1 MILKMLLNEFIKEA
15 DKNQMIAAILKDHK
29 VRVRV
34 VHKSIKD
41 YAYYVFGKG
50 VLEIS
55 NKKGVIKN
63 EKDFIV
69 TVLHETWHAVQAT
82 KMGWKNLRDDYEMEI
97 SKWQLENPK
106 DMRGWMRNKRE
117 AISFENEAEKYA
129 QKNWK
134 QWYSKFK
141 KQNLI

>member
-1 MILKMLLNEFIKEA
+1 MLLNEFIKEA
-15 DKNQMIAAILKDHK
+15 EKNQMIAAILKDHK

-41 YAYYVFGKG
+41 YAYYVLGKG

-63 EKDFIV
+63 EKDFLV

-82 KMGWKNLRDDYEMEI
+82 KMGWKKLRDSYELEI
-97 SKWQLENPK
+97 SHWQSENPK
-106 DMRGWMRNKRE
+106 DMDGWMRNKRE
-117 AISFENEAEKYA
+117 VISFENEAEKYA

-134 QWYSKFK
+134 QWHSKFK

>member
-1 MILKMLLNEFIKEA
+1 
-15 DKNQMIAAILKDHK
+15 MIATLLKHYKVK
-29 VRVRV
+29 VRVV
-34 VHKSIKD
+34 YKPIKD
-41 YAYYVFGKG
+41 YAYYVLGKG

-63 EKDFIV
+63 EKDFLV

-82 KMGWKNLRDDYEMEI
+82 KLGWKKLRDEYEMEI

-117 AISFENEAEKYA
+117 VISFENEAEKYA

-134 QWYSKFK
+134 RWYTNFK
-141 KQNLI
+141 KDGLI

>member
-1 MILKMLLNEFIKEA
+1 MLLNEYLNQA
-15 DKNQMIAAILKDHK
+15 QKNHIIATLLKYYK

-41 YAYYVFGKG
+41 YAYYVLGKG

-55 NKKGVIKN
+55 NKKGVIRN
-63 EKDFIV
+63 EKDFLL

-82 KMGWKNLRDDYEMEI
+82 KMGWKKLRDSYELEI
-97 SKWQLENPK
+97 SHWQSENPK
-106 DMRGWMRNKRE
+106 DLDGWMRNKRE
-117 AISFENEAEKYA
+117 AISFEEEAEKYA

-134 QWYSKFK
+134 QWYNKFK

>member
-1 MILKMLLNEFIKEA
+1 MLLNEFIKEA
-15 DKNQMIAAILKDHK
+15 EKNQMIAAILKDHK

-41 YAYYVFGKG
+41 YAYYVLGKG

-55 NKKGVIKN
+55 NKKGVIRN
-63 EKDFIV
+63 EKDFLI
-69 TVLHETWHAVQAT
+69 TVLHETWHAVQAS
-82 KMGWKNLRDDYEMEI
+82 KMGWRDLRDEYEMEI
-97 SKWQLENPK
+97 AKWQANNPK
-106 DMRGWMRNKRE
+106 DMEGWMRNKRE
-117 AISFENEAEKYA
+117 AISFEKEAEKYA

>member
-1 MILKMLLNEFIKEA
+1 MLLNEFIKEA
-15 DKNQMIAAILKDHK
+15 EKNQMIAAILKDHK

-41 YAYYVFGKG
+41 YAYYVLGKG

-63 EKDFIV
+63 EKDFLV

-97 SKWQLENPK
+97 SQWQADNPK
-106 DMRGWMRNKRE
+106 DMAGWMRDKRKV
-117 AISFENEAEKYA
+117 ISFENEAEKYA

>member
-1 MILKMLLNEFIKEA
+1 MLLNEFIKEA
-15 DKNQMIAAILKDHK
+15 EKNQMIAAILKDHK

-41 YAYYVFGKG
+41 YAYYVLGKG

-55 NKKGVIKN
+55 NKKGVIRN
-63 EKDFIV
+63 EKDFLV

-82 KMGWKNLRDDYEMEI
+82 KMGWKKLRDAYEMEI
-97 SKWQLENPK
+97 SQWQADNPK

-117 AISFENEAEKYA
+117 AISFESDAEKYA

-134 QWYSKFK
+134 KWYSKFK
-141 KQNLI
+141 KEGLI

>member
-1 MILKMLLNEFIKEA
+1 MLLNEYLNQA
-15 DKNQMIAAILKDHK
+15 QKNHIIATLLKYYK
-29 VRVRV
+29 VKVRV
-34 VHKSIKD
+34 VHKPIKD
-41 YAYYVFGKG
+41 YAYYVLGKG

-63 EKDFIV
+63 AKDFLT

-82 KMGWKNLRDDYEMEI
+82 KMGWKKLRDAYEMEI

-106 DMRGWMRNKRE
+106 DMEGWMRNKRE
-117 AISFENEAEKYA
+117 VISFEKDAEKYA

>member
-1 MILKMLLNEFIKEA
+1 MLLNEFIKEA
-15 DKNQMIAAILKDHK
+15 EKNQMIAAILKDHK

-41 YAYYVFGKG
+41 YAYYVLGKG

-55 NKKGVIKN
+55 SRKGVIKN
-63 EKDFIV
+63 ENDFLV
-69 TVLHETWHAVQAT
+69 TVLHEISHAVQAT
-82 KMGWKNLRDDYEMEI
+82 KMGWKKLRDAYEMEI
-97 SKWQLENPK
+97 SKWQAINPK
-106 DMRGWMRNKRE
+106 DMEGWMRNKRE
-117 AISFENEAEKYA
+117 TISFENDAEKYA

-134 QWYSKFK
+134 QWYNKFK

>member
-1 MILKMLLNEFIKEA
+1 MLLNEYLNQA
-15 DKNQMIAAILKDHK
+15 QKNHIIGTLLKYYK
-29 VRVRV
+29 VKVRV

-41 YAYYVFGKG
+41 YAYYVLGKG

-63 EKDFIV
+63 YRDFLT
-69 TVLHETWHAVQAT
+69 TVLHETWHAVQASQV
-82 KMGWKNLRDDYEMEI
+82 GWRNLRDDYEMEI

-106 DMRGWMRNKRE
+106 DMRGWMDNKRE
-117 AISFENEAEKYA
+117 AISFESEAEKYA

-134 QWYSKFK
+134 QWYNKFK

>member
-1 MILKMLLNEFIKEA
+1 MLLNEFIKEA
-15 DKNQMIAAILKDHK
+15 EKNQMISAILKDHK

-41 YAYYVFGKG
+41 YAYYVLGKG

-55 NKKGVIKN
+55 NKKGVIRN
-63 EKDFIV
+63 EKDFLV

-82 KMGWKNLRDDYEMEI
+82 KLGWKNLRDDYEMEI
-97 SKWQLENPK
+97 SKWQANNPK
-106 DMRGWMRNKRE
+106 DIEGWMRNKRK
-117 AISFENEAEKYA
+117 AISFEKDAEKYA

-134 QWYSKFK
+134 QWYNKFK

>member
-1 MILKMLLNEFIKEA
+1 MIKKMLLNEFIKEA
-15 DKNQMIAAILKDHK
+15 EKNQMIAAILKDHK

-63 EKDFIV
+63 AKDFLA

-82 KMGWKNLRDDYEMEI
+82 KLGWKNLRDEYEMEI
-97 SKWQLENPK
+97 SKWQANNPK
-106 DMRGWMRNKRE
+106 DMAGWMRDKRK
-117 AISFENEAEKYA
+117 AISFEKEAEKYA

-134 QWYSKFK
+134 QWYNKFK

>member
-1 MILKMLLNEFIKEA
+1 MMILNEFIKEA
-15 DKNQMIAAILKDHK
+15 EKNQMIAAILKDHK

-41 YAYYVFGKG
+41 YAYYVLGKG

-55 NKKGVIKN
+55 NKKGVIRN
-63 EKDFIV
+63 EKDFLV

-82 KMGWKNLRDDYEMEI
+82 KMGWKKLRDAYEMEI
-97 SKWQLENPK
+97 SKWQADNPK
-106 DMRGWMRNKRE
+106 DMAGWMRNKRE
-117 AISFENEAEKYA
+117 AISFEKAAEKYA
-129 QKNWK
+129 HKNWK

>member
-1 MILKMLLNEFIKEA
+1 
-15 DKNQMIAAILKDHK
+15 MIATLLKHYKVK
-29 VRVRV
+29 VRVV
-34 VHKSIKD
+34 YKPIKD
-41 YAYYVFGKG
+41 YAYYVLGKG

-63 EKDFIV
+63 EKDFLV

-82 KMGWKNLRDDYEMEI
+82 KLGWKNLRDSYELEI
-97 SKWQLENPK
+97 AHWQSENPK
-106 DMRGWMRNKRE
+106 DMDGWMRNKRE
-117 AISFENEAEKYA
+117 AISFEKEAEKYA

-134 QWYSKFK
+134 QWYNKFK